1 MRRLSITA
9 VILCALVFRQIS
21 FSQSIFEPNKIGY
34 TPAKQR
40 LESFEKR
47 KYQEEFSLVSNI
59 PFKSIGPS
67 VMSGRVVDIEVS
79 PDDPTIFYVAY
90 ASGGI
95 WKTTNNGTTFFP
107 IFDDQPC
114 MTIGDIAVDWKRN
127 IVYAGTGENNSS
139 RSSYAG
145 TGIYKTT
152 NDGKE
157 WINIGLEETHRIG
170 RVVIS
175 PENPD
180 VIFVAALGHLYSS
193 NAERGVYK
201 STDGGNNWKNVLFV
215 NDVTG
220 AIDLV
225 MNSKNP
231 GMILAAMWEK
241 ERRAW
246 DFRESGKNSGVYRST
261 DDGETWTR
269 MENCGLP
276 DGDGFGRTGLAAG
289 TEKPDCVYALIDNN
303 NPVSVEKKKEEKI
316 TLDMLRTMT
325 AENFLKLPEKD
336 IESFLKTNDF
346 PKEYDARYVIG
357 KIKSGELKP
366 VSLVEYLEDANN
378 RLFNTDIHGAEVYRS
393 DDFGL
398 TWKKTHDMPLD
409 GMFYT
414 YGYYFANIRV
424 SPFNSEKIYLLGVPL
439 IKSDDGGKTFES
451 IHGENVHADHHALW
465 INPSRKGHLINGND
479 GGLNM
484 SYDDGQTWTK
494 LNSPSVG
501 QFYSVNHDLS
511 APFNVYGGLQDNGV
525 WYGPSNN
532 IENFDWHNSGQYPFE
547 SVMGG
552 DGMQVAVDTR
562 DNDNI
567 YTGYQFGNYYRIS
580 KSTMQYKYITPKHKL
595 GERPYRFNWQSPI
608 MLSSHNMDVV
618 YLGSNKLHR
627 SVNKGDSFETIS
639 GDLTN
644 KGKIGNVAYGT
655 LTAISESPLKEGLI
669 YTGSDDGLVY
679 VTKNGGSKWEKIS
692 TNLPQDLWVSRI
704 IASAFDEGTVY
715 VSLNGYRWDNFES
728 YVYKSANYGKIWTRI
743 GLNLPLEPVNVIKE
757 DPIRKNV
764 LFAGTDAGIYASIDG
779 GNSFMV
785 MKNLPNVPVHDLTIH
800 PSQGILIAGTHGR
813 SIYTA
818 DINYIRSLSPEVL
831 SSRLHVFDIG
841 QIEYSGGWGSRNFDW
856 KYYIPEPA
864 RIDFFSNGIYDFR
877 LEILLND
884 SIRVLDTALKSSAGL
899 NFFRYDLTVGANF
912 FEAYSGYIKNRYG
925 KTLSA
930 SDNGKVYIT
939 EGKYTVRILGGDVFK
954 TKVLD
959 VARKKEPGNTEN
971 KGVPRPKD

>member
-47 KYQEEFSLVSNI
+47 KYQEELSLVRNV

-79 PDDPTIFYVAY
+79 PDDPTIFYAAY

-114 MTIGDIAVDWKRN
+114 MTIGDIAVDWKRS

-145 TGIYKTT
+145 TGVYKTT

-231 GMILAAMWEK
+231 GIILAAMWEK

-261 DDGETWTR
+261 DNGETWTR

-303 NPVSVEKKKEEKI
+303 NPVSVEKKKEEKV
-316 TLDMLRTMT
+316 TLDMLRTIT

-366 VSLVEYLEDANN
+366 VSLVEYLEDANS
-378 RLFNTDIHGAEVYRS
+378 RLFDTDIHGAEVYRS

-532 IENFDWHNSGQYPFE
+532 IENFEWHNSGQYPFK

-562 DNDNI
+562 DNDII

-580 KSTMQYKYITPKHKL
+580 KSTMQYKYITPRHKL

-608 MLSSHNMDVV
+608 MLSPHNMDVV

-679 VTKNGGSKWEKIS
+679 VTKNGSSKWEKIS
-692 TNLPQDLWVSRI
+692 TNLPQDLLVSRI

-728 YVYKSANYGKIWTRI
+728 YVYKSTNYGKIWTRI
-743 GLNLPLEPVNVIKE
+743 GSNLPLEPVNVIKE
-757 DPIRKNV
+757 DPVKRNV
-764 LFAGTDAGIYASIDG
+764 LFVGTDAGIYASIDG

-831 SSRLHVFDIG
+831 SSKLHVFDIG

-864 RIDFFSNGIYDFR
+864 RIDFFTNGIYDVR

-899 NFFRYDLTVGANF
+899 NFFRYDLTVAANYL
-912 FEAYSGYIKNRYG
+912 EAYSGYIKNRYG
-925 KTLSA
+925 KTVSA

-939 EGKYTVRILGGDVFK
+939 EGKYTVRILGGDAFK

-959 VARKKEPGNTEN
+959 VGRKKESGNTEN